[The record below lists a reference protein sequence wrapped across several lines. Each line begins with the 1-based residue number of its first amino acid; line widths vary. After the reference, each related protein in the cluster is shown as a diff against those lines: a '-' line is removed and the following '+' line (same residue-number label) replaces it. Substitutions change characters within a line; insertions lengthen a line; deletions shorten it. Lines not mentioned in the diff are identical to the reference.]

1 LSAVCAQDLTNTL
14 VKPAPFARRD
24 LQLGCAG
31 GRVLSAFISSLRTPD
46 LRRKILF
53 TLGVVILYRAG
64 ASIPSPGVN
73 YPNVQKCIEQVSGG
87 GSAQIY
93 SLINLF
99 SGGALLH
106 LAVFALGVMPYIT
119 ASIIVQLLGVV
130 IPRFEQLRKE
140 GQAGQAKLTQYTRY
154 LTIALS
160 ILQATSFVAL
170 AASGQLLQ
178 GCELD
183 IINDQSIFALTVMV
197 LVLTAGAA
205 LVMWMGELVTERGV
219 GNGMSLMIF
228 SSIASRIPVEG
239 KTILDS
245 RGGMVFALVCLAA
258 LIIIIGVVFVEQGQ
272 RRIPVQYAKR
282 MVGRR
287 MYGGTSTY
295 LPLKVN
301 QAGVIPVIFASSL
314 IYIPHLI
321 TQLIRSGSP
330 NPGNSWWD
338 RFVGNYLTNPADP
351 VYIAIYFGLIIF
363 FTYFYVSITFNP
375 DERADEMKKFGGFIP
390 GIRPG
395 KPTADYLRYVLSRI
409 TLPGSIYLGVIAV
422 LPNLFLEIGNGGGV
436 QNLPFGGT
444 AVLIMI
450 GVGLDTVKQIESQL
464 MQRNYEGFLK

>member
-1 LSAVCAQDLTNTL
+1 M
-14 VKPAPFARRD
+14 
-24 LQLGCAG
+24 
-31 GRVLSAFISSLRTPD
+31 LSAFISSLRTAD

-53 TLGVVILYRAG
+53 TLGIVILYRVG
-64 ASIPSPGVN
+64 AAIPSPGVN
-73 YPNVQKCIEQVSGG
+73 YPNVQKCIEQVAGG
-87 GSAQIY
+87 DSAQLY

-99 SGGALLH
+99 SGGALLQ
-106 LAVFALGVMPYIT
+106 LSIFAVGVMPYIT
-119 ASIIVQLLGVV
+119 ASIIVQLLTVV

-140 GQAGQAKLTQYTRY
+140 GQAGQAKMTQYTRY
-154 LTIALS
+154 LAVALAL
-160 ILQATSFVAL
+160 LQATSIVAL
-170 AASGQLLQ
+170 AANGGLLV
-178 GCELD
+178 GCTHE
-183 IINDQSIFALTVMV
+183 IIHNQSIWALVVIVIVM
-197 LVLTAGAA
+197 TAGAT
-205 LVMWMGELVTERGV
+205 LVMWMGEVVTERGI
-219 GNGMSLMIF
+219 GNGMSLLIF
-228 SSIASRIPVEG
+228 AGIAARIPAEG
-239 KTILDS
+239 QIILED
-245 RGGMVFALVCLAA
+245 RGGFVFTGVCVAA
-258 LIIIIGVVFVEQGQ
+258 LAILIGVVFVEQGQ

-321 TQLIRSGSP
+321 TQLITSSSA
-330 NPGNSWWD
+330 NATDNWWT
-338 RFVGNYLTNPADP
+338 RFVAEYLTNPADP

-363 FTYFYVSITFNP
+363 FTYFYVSVTFNP

-395 KPTADYLRYVLSRI
+395 KPTADHLRYVLNRI

-422 LPNLFLEIGNGGGV
+422 LPNMFLQVGSGPA
-436 QNLPFGGT
+436 QNIPFGGVG
-444 AVLIMI
+444 VLILV